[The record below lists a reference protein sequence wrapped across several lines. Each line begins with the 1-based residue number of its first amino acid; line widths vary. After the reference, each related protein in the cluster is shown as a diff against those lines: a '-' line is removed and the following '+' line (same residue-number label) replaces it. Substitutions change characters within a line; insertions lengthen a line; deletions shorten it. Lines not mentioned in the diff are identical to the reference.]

1 MNRTIRPTLN
11 SGDLI
16 DLVAIA
22 SPALPYILTNIHTT
36 TNRNAM
42 NLVLRNNSSGFFAPV
57 DALLLG
63 SLFTTYRLTRANIE
77 RMGQFMASD
86 DCRIAMRFFLD
97 ACKDDQGRCGL
108 QVDKLLRTDAAVS
121 ALNAEYWDRAL
132 KLTDVLE
139 CMPQKRRDDWY
150 KAIRDM
156 ETPDFIEETVVNTM
170 QELLNSRE
178 QFLAERVDGIFRALS
193 GEHVTNAPSGF
204 GKRMILYVCGNF
216 GMINHTNVGHI
227 TDLRKI
233 IARFM
238 GRDEPTGYGITD
250 SVIRTGM
257 SQTGEWLTIDGGA
270 MRIRC
275 YQKGT
280 AHLEIHPEMA
290 WRLNAILAHIYPLA
304 IPPEFRQKPKR
315 KPKDIELTSRLLP
328 FSVVSALQSAESASE
343 RVSDRNW
350 RKLPNTVYIKARM
363 DKYIE
368 AQVDQ
373 VLEQI
378 GGVRAKL
385 GVAYHYWQFDYDPLP
400 VIGVICASGCV
411 PDHKSH
417 QYYPTLEAMGQVV
430 IETADI
436 GETDKCLEPE
446 AGQGGLADLMPK
458 ERTHCVEISKL
469 HCEILKAKGYTVTN
483 GDFLELAQE
492 PIYDRVAM
500 NPPFSDGRWQA
511 HVEHAAGFV
520 TDGGRLVAILPSGA
534 KNKFDLPGFACE
546 WSQVFDNQFDGTSIS
561 VVILKADRIR

>member
-1 MNRTIRPTLN
+1 MN
-11 SGDLI
+11 
-16 DLVAIA
+16 
-22 SPALPYILTNIHTT
+22 
-36 TNRNAM
+36 
-42 NLVLRNNSSGFFAPV
+42 NLVLRNDTSGFFAPV
-57 DALLLG
+57 DSSLLG

-86 DCRIAMRFFLD
+86 DCRIAMRYYLD

-108 QVDKLLRTDAAVS
+108 QVDRLLRTDAAVS

-156 ETPDFIEETVVNTM
+156 ETPDFTEETVVNTM

-178 QFLAERVDGIFRALS
+178 KFLAERVDGIFRALS

-204 GKRMILYVCGNF
+204 GKRMILYACGNF
-216 GMINHTNVGHI
+216 GMINHTNSGHI

-250 SVIRTGM
+250 SVIHTGM
-257 SQTGEWLTIDGGA
+257 RQTGEWLTIDGGA

-304 IPPEFRQKPKR
+304 IPPEFRTKPKR
-315 KPKDIELTSRLLP
+315 KIKDFVLMNNPLP
-328 FSVVSALQSAESASE
+328 FAVLGMLSCLKVDRHTPFRPDRWRDPVEPLTTNPFNRRFDFGEHDKAVRAKAES
-343 RVSDRNW
+343 
-350 RKLPNTVYIKARM
+350 
-363 DKYIE
+363 
-368 AQVDQ
+368 
-373 VLEQI
+373 VLSMI
-378 GGVRAKL
+378 GGVQVKC
-385 GVAYHYWQFDYDPLP
+385 GKSKNIEVWEFDYDPSRVLDEI
-400 VIGVICASGCV
+400 VASGCI
-411 PDHKSH
+411 PDYKSH

-483 GDFLELAQE
+483 GDFLKLAQE

-500 NPPFSDGRWQA
+500 NPPFDQGRWKA

-520 TDGGRLVAILPSGA
+520 TEGGRLVAILPSGA

-546 WSQVFDNQFDGTSIS
+546 WSQVFDNQFDGTSVS
-561 VVILKADRIR
+561 VVILKADRIQ

>member
-1 MNRTIRPTLN
+1 MN
-11 SGDLI
+11 
-16 DLVAIA
+16 
-22 SPALPYILTNIHTT
+22 
-36 TNRNAM
+36 
-42 NLVLRNNSSGFFAPV
+42 NLVLRNDASGFFAPV
-57 DALLLG
+57 DASLLG
-63 SLFTTYRLTRANIE
+63 SLFTTYRLTRSNIE

-86 DCRIAMRFFLD
+86 DCRIAMRYFLD

-108 QVDKLLRTDAAVS
+108 QVDRLLRTDAAVS

-139 CMPQKRRDDWY
+139 CMPQNRRDDWY
-150 KAIRDM
+150 NAIRDM
-156 ETPDFIEETVVNTM
+156 ETPDFTDETVVNTM

-178 QFLAERVDGIFRALS
+178 KFLAERVDGIFRALS

-204 GKRMILYVCGNF
+204 GKRMILYVCGSY
-216 GMINHTNVGHI
+216 GMINHTNSGHI

-363 DKYIE
+363 DKFIE

-411 PDHKSH
+411 PDNKSH
-417 QYYPTLEAMGQVV
+417 QYYPTPSELAEIAVAH
-430 IETADI
+430 ADLRD
-436 GETDKCLEPE
+436 GMTSLEPS
-446 AGQGGLADLMPK
+446 AGQGGIADYMHVGK
-458 ERTHCVEISKL
+458 TVCVEVSDL
-469 HCEILKAKGYTVTN
+469 HCKILNEKGHRWIA
-483 GDFLELAQE
+483 GDFLKLAQE
-492 PIYDRVAM
+492 PIYDRVVM

-546 WSQVFDNQFDGTSIS
+546 WSQVFDNQFDGTSVS
-561 VVILKADRIR
+561 VVILKADRDQ

>member
-1 MNRTIRPTLN
+1 MNI
-11 SGDLI
+11 
-16 DLVAIA
+16 
-22 SPALPYILTNIHTT
+22 
-36 TNRNAM
+36 
-42 NLVLRNNSSGFFAPV
+42 VLRNESSGFFAPV
-57 DALLLG
+57 DASLIG
-63 SLFTTYRLTRANIE
+63 SLLTTYRMTRASVDTVAAC
-77 RMGQFMASD
+77 MASD
-86 DCRIAMRFFLD
+86 DCKTAMRYYLEGCRD
-97 ACKDDQGRCGL
+97 MQGRVGL
-108 QVDKLLRTDAAVS
+108 NVDVLMQPDKAIA
-121 ALNAEYWDRAL
+121 ALNADYWDKAL

-139 CMPQKRRDDWY
+139 CMPQKRRDEWY
-150 KAIRDM
+150 SSIKEM
-156 ETPDFIEETVVNTM
+156 QTPEFNEANLVNTL
-170 QELLNSRE
+170 QDLLNSRE
-178 QFLAERVDGIFRALS
+178 KFFAERVDGIFRALS

-216 GMINHTNVGHI
+216 GMINHTNSGHI

-328 FSVVSALQSAESASE
+328 FSVVSALQSAEPASE
-343 RVSDRNW
+343 RVSERNW
-350 RKLPNTVYIKARM
+350 RKLANTVYVKARM
-363 DKYIE
+363 DKFIE

-385 GVAYHYWQFDYDPLP
+385 GVAYHYWQFAYDPMP

-417 QYYPTLEAMGQVV
+417 QYYPTPSELAEIAVAHASEGDNGDMLW
-430 IETADI
+430 
-436 GETDKCLEPE
+436 LEPS
-446 AGQGGLADLMPK
+446 AGQGGLARLMPAD
-458 ERTHCVEISKL
+458 RTMCVEVSQL
-469 HCEILKAKGYTVTN
+469 HCDILTAMGLSTECADFMEWAPTV
-483 GDFLELAQE
+483 
-492 PIYDRVAM
+492 PVDRIVM
-500 NPPFSDGRWQA
+500 NPPFSSGRWQA

-534 KNKFDLPGFACE
+534 RNKFDLPGFDCE

>member
-1 MNRTIRPTLN
+1 MNI
-11 SGDLI
+11 
-16 DLVAIA
+16 
-22 SPALPYILTNIHTT
+22 
-36 TNRNAM
+36 
-42 NLVLRNNSSGFFAPV
+42 VLRNESSGFFAPV
-57 DALLLG
+57 DASLLG

-86 DCRIAMRFFLD
+86 DCRIAMRYYLD

-156 ETPDFIEETVVNTM
+156 ETPDFTEETVVNTM

-204 GKRMILYVCGNF
+204 GKRMILYVVSGNF
-216 GMINHTNVGHI
+216 GMINHTNAGHI

-304 IPPEFRQKPKR
+304 IPPEFRTKPKR
-315 KPKDIELTSRLLP
+315 KIKDFVLMNNPLP
-328 FSVVSALQSAESASE
+328 FAVLGMLSCLKAERHAPFRPDRWRDPVEPLTTNPFNRRFDFGEHDKAVRAKAES
-343 RVSDRNW
+343 
-350 RKLPNTVYIKARM
+350 
-363 DKYIE
+363 
-368 AQVDQ
+368 
-373 VLEQI
+373 VLSMI
-378 GGVRAKL
+378 GGVPVKC
-385 GVAYHYWQFDYDPLP
+385 GKNKNIEVWEFDYDPSRVLGEI
-400 VIGVICASGCV
+400 VASGCI
-411 PDHKSH
+411 PDYKSH

-483 GDFLELAQE
+483 GDFLTLAQE
-492 PIYDRVAM
+492 PIYDRVVM
-500 NPPFSDGRWQA
+500 NPPFDQGRWKA

-534 KNKFDLPGFACE
+534 RNKFYLPGFACE
-546 WSQVFDNQFDGTSIS
+546 WSQVFDNQFDGTSVS